1 MDADLARIEKKLD
14 ELRNELV
21 TFMLRTENRI
31 TKVETKTLL
40 AGGVIASVLST
51 VIGIAVHAA
60 VK

>member
-14 ELRNELV
+14 DLRNELV

-40 AGGVIASVLST
+40 AGGVIASVLSA
-51 VIGIAVHAA
+51 VIGMVVHS
-60 VK
+60 VMK